1 MVPLGRFIVLEGGEG
16 CGKSTQAELLAAH
29 LGAELTREPGGTE
42 IGERIRDL
50 LLDRELAPLDARA
63 ELMLM
68 LAARAQHVSERI
80 RPWLEAGRDVV
91 CDRFSGSTLAYQG
104 FGRRLPLAAI
114 AAAND
119 LGCAG
124 LEPDLVVLLDLP
136 PEVGAARRDEPDD
149 RFEKEDRAFFDRVAK
164 GFRELARADPDR
176 WVVVDAAGP
185 VDEVAGR
192 VRAGVTARLGIA
204 GAGGV
209 V

>member
-1 MVPLGRFIVLEGGEG
+1 MVARGRFIVLEGGEG
-16 CGKSTQAELLAAH
+16 CGKSTQAELLAAQ

-42 IGERIRDL
+42 IGERIRNL

-91 CDRFSGSTLAYQG
+91 CDRFTGSTIAYQG
-104 FGRRLPLAAI
+104 FGRGLPLAAV

-124 LEPDLVVLLDLP
+124 LAPDLVVLLDLP
-136 PEVGAARRDEPDD
+136 AELGAARRVEPDD

-164 GFRELARADPDR
+164 GFRELARDDPDH
-176 WVVVDAAGP
+176 WVVIDAAGP

-192 VRAGVTARLGIA
+192 VQAAVTARLGIA
-204 GAGGV
+204 GGV
-209 V
+209 R

>member
-1 MVPLGRFIVLEGGEG
+1 MVARGRFIVLEGGEG

-42 IGERIRDL
+42 IGERIRNL
-50 LLDRELAPLDARA
+50 LLDRELEPLDARA

-91 CDRFSGSTLAYQG
+91 CDRFAGSTLAYQG
-104 FGRRLPLAAI
+104 FGRGLPLAAV

-124 LEPDLVVLLDLP
+124 LAPDLVVLLDLP
-136 PEVGAARRDEPDD
+136 AELGAARRVEPDD

-164 GFRELARADPDR
+164 GFRELARDDPDH
-176 WVVVDAAGP
+176 WVVIDAAGP

-192 VRAGVTARLGIA
+192 VQAAVTARLGIA
-204 GAGGV
+204 GGV
-209 V
+209 R

>member
-1 MVPLGRFIVLEGGEG
+1 MMVARGRFIVLEGGEG

-42 IGERIRDL
+42 IGERIRNL
-50 LLDRELAPLDARA
+50 LLDRELEPLDARA

-91 CDRFSGSTLAYQG
+91 CDRFAGSTLAYQG
-104 FGRRLPLAAI
+104 FGRGLPLAAV

-124 LEPDLVVLLDLP
+124 LAPDLVVLLDLP
-136 PEVGAARRDEPDD
+136 AELGAARRVEPDD

-164 GFRELARADPDR
+164 GFRELARDDPDH
-176 WVVVDAAGP
+176 WVVIDAAGP

-192 VRAGVTARLGIA
+192 VQAAVTARLGIA
-204 GAGGV
+204 GGV
-209 V
+209 R

>member
-1 MVPLGRFIVLEGGEG
+1 MVARGRFIVLEGGEG
-16 CGKSTQAELLAAH
+16 CGKSTQAELLAAQ

-42 IGERIRDL
+42 IGERIRNL

-91 CDRFSGSTLAYQG
+91 CDRFTGSTIAYQG
-104 FGRRLPLAAI
+104 FGRGLPLAAI

-124 LEPDLVVLLDLP
+124 LAPDLVVLLDLP
-136 PEVGAARRDEPDD
+136 AELGAARRVEPDD

-164 GFRELARADPDR
+164 GFRELARDDPDH
-176 WVVVDAAGP
+176 WVVIDAAGP

-192 VRAGVTARLGIA
+192 VQAAVTARLGIA
-204 GAGGV
+204 GGV
-209 V
+209 R